1 MNVGVR
7 MIVDCKCE
15 KCGHD
20 CHCGQECLECANDV
34 CTGCKCEH
42 CK

>member
-7 MIVDCKCE
+7 MMVDCKCE
-15 KCGHD
+15 NVDTIVCGK
-20 CHCGQECLECANDV
+20 ECLECANDV
-34 CTGCKCEH
+34 CTGCRCEN

>member
-1 MNVGVR
+1 ME
-7 MIVDCKCE
+7 CKCE

-20 CHCGQECLECANDV
+20 HHCGEECLDCANDV
-34 CTGCKCEH
+34 CTGCSCKH